1 MNKTTFSTTDR
12 AAAGWYV
19 VDASQEVLGRMA
31 ARVAH
36 ILQGK
41 HKPTYTPHA
50 DVGDFVIVTNAAKVK
65 VTGRK
70 AEKKV
75 YRHYTGYPG
84 GMVEESYARMQERRP
99 ESIIKLAVR
108 RMMPKTT
115 LGRHML
121 RKLKVYAGHDH
132 PHHAQKPEVLSFGT
146 GEKMESRE

>member
-12 AAAGWYV
+12 AAAQWYV
-19 VDASQEVLGRMA
+19 VDASQEVLGRLA
-31 ARVAH
+31 ANVAR

-50 DVGDFVIVTNAAKVK
+50 DVGDFVVVLNAAKVQ

-70 AEKKV
+70 AENKV
-75 YRHYTGYPG
+75 YRRYTGYPG
-84 GMVEESYARMQERRP
+84 GQVEESFARMKERRP
-99 ESIIKLAVR
+99 EEIIRLAVR

-121 RKLKVYAGHDH
+121 RKLKVYGGQEH
-132 PHHAQKPEVLSFGT
+132 PHHAQKPEALTFGT
-146 GEKMESRE
+146 GAESRE